1 MNGEYI
7 LSKDPNNFDTLEEYI
22 AYHFP
27 ELLEE
32 EIRSYNDDENT
43 IEEDFYKR

>member
-7 LSKDPNNFDTLEEYI
+7 LSLDPDNYNTLEEFI
-22 AYHFP
+22 AHHFP

-43 IEEDFYKR
+43 IEEDLY

>member
-7 LSKDPNNFDTLEEYI
+7 LSLDPDNYNTLEEFI
-22 AYHFP
+22 AHHFP
-27 ELLEE
+27 ELLDE

-43 IEEDFYKR
+43 IEEDLY